1 MDSKKK
7 LLTSAANLIHSKGFH
22 DTSVQD
28 ILDDAS
34 VARSNFYYHF
44 DSKEQL
50 GFEVLGRRMRL
61 WYGYVIEPSL
71 DNKELP
77 PMMRISIL
85 LDKVSSIG
93 ASEMGELG
101 CPFGNL
107 AQELS
112 CTHEAFRQSL
122 SDFFANIASRLEEC
136 FEEGKTTGIFRETL
150 PSRKLAAFAVAQIQG
165 AFLLRKTHKNPQI
178 FKDNIDI
185 LRQMLN
191 LMR

>member
-1 MDSKKK
+1 MDAKKK
-7 LLTSAANLIHSKGFH
+7 LLSTAANLIHSKGFNS
-22 DTSVQD
+22 TSVQD
-28 ILDDAS
+28 ILDDAT

-50 GFEVLGRRMRL
+50 GFEVLARRMRW
-61 WYGYVIEPSL
+61 WYSAVIEPSL

-77 PMMRISIL
+77 PMKRLNVL
-85 LDKVSSIG
+85 LDKVCSIG

-112 CTHEAFRQSL
+112 CTNEAFRESL
-122 SDFFANIASRLEEC
+122 SEFFSSIAHRLEEC
-136 FEEGKTTGIFRETL
+136 LDEGKAAGTFRPTL
-150 PSRKLAAFAVAQIQG
+150 RSHELAEFAIAQIQG
-165 AFLLRKTHKNPQI
+165 AFLLRKTHKDPRV
-178 FKDNIDI
+178 FEDNIDI
-185 LRQMLN
+185 LRQVLI

>member
-7 LLTSAANLIHSKGFH
+7 LLASAVNLIHSKGFN

-50 GFEVLGRRMRL
+50 GFEVLGRRMRW
-61 WYGYVIEPSL
+61 WYSYVIEASL

-77 PMMRISIL
+77 PMMRINLL

-112 CTHEAFRQSL
+112 CTHESFRQNL
-122 SDFFANIASRLEEC
+122 SDFFAGVASRLEEC
-136 FEEGKTTGIFRETL
+136 FEEGKATGIFRQTL
-150 PSRKLAAFAVAQIQG
+150 PSKELAVFAIAQIQG
-165 AFLLRKTHKNPQI
+165 AFLLRKTHKNPEI
-178 FKDNIDI
+178 FEDNIDI
-185 LRQMLN
+185 LRQMIN